1 MLGKWYRISSLNFI
15 VDHRSVIHSCHQNG
29 SLTLIFMPISRHS
42 QNIMHSLNHAASIT
56 VWSSPPAAS
65 RARVSLIGNV
75 TVLHDESA
83 GANGIR
89 ECYVEK
95 HPDAER
101 WLPENQDAPHQVSV
115 PIFCRSTVASRLNLV
130 QGILGTL

>member
-1 MLGKWYRISSLNFI
+1 M
-15 VDHRSVIHSCHQNG
+15 
-29 SLTLIFMPISRHS
+29 
-42 QNIMHSLNHAASIT
+42 
-56 VWSSPPAAS
+56 
-65 RARVSLIGNV
+65 GNV

-101 WLPENQDAPHQVSV
+101 WLPENQDAPHQAYWARFDPQSV
-115 PIFCRSTVASRLNLV
+115 YFVGGFGDEHYIGSIPLPLYQEALPAAILHSSGNLASRLRV
-130 QGILGTL
+130 QRDVK